1 MDTVVNGTREP
12 ENRSYDVVQSIPIQ
26 LAALRQ
32 MTPAQLRD
40 KYLEVFGEPTRSG
53 NKDFLFKRLAWRIQS
68 LAEGTLS
75 QRAKQRAAELARDA
89 DIRMTMP
96 RPPATTPGAQTTVT
110 PTPSAG
116 PKRMPP
122 AGTVLTR
129 QYRGRLIE
137 VTVLPAGFEWEGQV
151 YKSLT
156 AVAKAVT
163 GSHWNGLLFFGLKDE
178 GDK

>member
-1 MDTVVNGTREP
+1 M
-12 ENRSYDVVQSIPIQ
+12 VQNMPIE
-26 LAALRQ
+26 LAALRR
-32 MTPAQLRD
+32 MTPAELRD
-40 KYLEVFGEPTRSG
+40 KYLEVFGEATRSG

-68 LAEGTLS
+68 LAEGSLS
-75 QRAKQRAAELARDA
+75 ERAKQRAAELARDA

-96 RPPATTPGAQTTVT
+96 KTPVTTPGAQTAVK
-110 PTPSAG
+110 PTLPGG

-122 AGTVLTR
+122 SGTVLTR

-137 VTVLPAGFEWEGQV
+137 VTVLPMGFEWEGQV
-151 YKSLT
+151 FKSLT